1 MCLNNIL
8 YFGVSFLV
16 MGARSNPDLNDEQN
30 LLNRIPTEENNG
42 YGNDTAESTMFGD
55 QIMSEELWNFLTL
68 EHDWEDMDYENYSDY
83 SDLIPQES
91 GSVYV
96 NRTNFRW
103 SSNVIPYKIEEQTF
117 DEDYQKRVEN
127 AIELLNFKFDGCIKF
142 M

>member
-8 YFGVSFLV
+8 YFGISFLV
-16 MGARSNPDLNDEQN
+16 MKAKSNQDIIDDQKNFDQ
-30 LLNRIPTEENNG
+30 IPTEENNG
-42 YGNDTAESTMFGD
+42 FKYFGD
-55 QIMSEELWNFLTL
+55 QIMSEELWDYLTL
-68 EHDWEDMDYENYSDY
+68 EHDLENFDDENYSN
-83 SDLIPQES
+83 LFTQEA

-96 NRTNFRW
+96 NRSKYRW
-103 SSNVIPYKIEEQTF
+103 TSNEIPFQLDEQTF